1 MTTELLETA
10 TAGTVPGTG
19 FTKAHQL
26 FRESVRRFIDQEIN
40 PYVDEWEEAEM
51 FPAHDVFKKAGD
63 QGLLGLSYPVEY
75 GGAGADYWYNM
86 AFAEELARVNC
97 GAIPMALGVQTDMA
111 TPALNQYGSHE
122 LKKKFLEPAI
132 RGDAVCSIAV
142 TEPGAGSDVA
152 SIRTKAE
159 RQGDHY
165 VVNGSKMFITNGVQA
180 DWICLLA
187 RTTPGTSY
195 KGMSLIIVPT
205 DTPGFAVSKK
215 LKKMG
220 NWSSDTAELV
230 FDNARVP
237 LANRIGEEGQGFI
250 YQMQQFQN
258 ERLIGALGAAAGA
271 EKILKM
277 TIEYCR
283 GRKTFGKPLI
293 ENQWIYFKLTELLS
307 EVEFLRQMCYHCGRI
322 MDRGEDYTREAS
334 MAKLKAGRLV
344 RQVADICMQFHGGM
358 GYMEEYPMARYY
370 RDSRLLSIGAGAD
383 EIMLGII
390 AKFEG
395 IAPPRSG

>member
-1 MTTELLETA
+1 MATELLETGA
-10 TAGTVPGTG
+10 EAAIPGTG

-26 FRESVRRFIDQEIN
+26 FRESVRRFIDSEIN
-40 PYVDEWEEAEM
+40 PHVDAWEEAEI
-51 FPAHDVFKKAGD
+51 FPAHDLFKKAGD
-63 QGLLGLSYPVEY
+63 LGLLGLSYPEEY

-86 AFAEELARVNC
+86 ALAEELARVNC
-97 GAIPMALGVQTDMA
+97 GAIPMAIGVQTDMA

-122 LKKKFLEPAI
+122 LKKKYLEPAI

-159 RQGDHY
+159 RDGDHY
-165 VVNGSKMFITNGVQA
+165 VINGAKLFITNGVQA
-180 DWICLLA
+180 DWVCLLA
-187 RTTPGTSY
+187 RTTPGKSF

-205 DTPGFAVSKK
+205 DTPGFSVSKK

-237 LANRIGEEGQGFI
+237 VANRIGEEGQGFI

-258 ERLIGALGAAAGA
+258 ERLISALGAAAGA
-271 EKILKM
+271 EKIIRM

-283 GRKTFGKPLI
+283 GRETFGKPLI

-307 EVEFLRQMCYHCGRI
+307 EVEFLRQMCYQCGRL
-322 MDRGEDYTREAS
+322 MDRGQDYTREAS
-334 MAKLKAGRLV
+334 MAKLKGGRLV
-344 RQVADICMQFHGGM
+344 RQVADTCMQFHGGM
-358 GYMEEYPMARYY
+358 GYMEEYPLARYY
-370 RDSRLLSIGAGAD
+370 RDSRLMSIGAGAD
-383 EIMLGII
+383 EIMIGII

-395 IAPPRSG
+395 IAPPR

>member
-1 MTTELLETA
+1 MVTEVREA
-10 TAGTVPGTG
+10 NDQAAIPGTG

-26 FRESVRRFIDQEIN
+26 FRESVRQFIDQEIN
-40 PYVDEWEEAEM
+40 PSVDEWEAAEL
-51 FPAHDVFKKAGD
+51 FPAHEVFKKAGD
-63 QGLLGLSYPVEY
+63 LGLLGLSYPEEY
-75 GGAGADYWYNM
+75 GGSGADYWYNM
-86 AFAEELARVNC
+86 ALAEELARINC
-97 GAIPMALGVQTDMA
+97 GAIPMAMGVQTDMA

-159 RQGDHY
+159 RDGDHY
-165 VVNGSKMFITNGVQA
+165 VINGSKMFITNGVQA
-180 DWICLLA
+180 DWLCILA

-195 KGMSLIIVPT
+195 KGMSLIIVPA
-205 DTPGFAVSKK
+205 DTPGFSVSKK

-220 NWSSDTAELV
+220 NHASDTAELV

-237 LANRIGEEGQGFI
+237 VANRVGEEGLGFI

-258 ERLIGALGAAAGA
+258 ERLVGALGAAAGA
-271 EKILKM
+271 EKILNM

-293 ENQWIYFKLTELLS
+293 ENQWIYFKLSELIA
-307 EVEFLRQMCYHCGRI
+307 EVEFLKQMCYQCGRI
-322 MDRGEDYTREAS
+322 LDRGGDFTREAS

-344 RQVADICMQFHGGM
+344 REVADVCMQFHGGM
-358 GYMEEYPMARYY
+358 GYMEEYPMARYF
-370 RDSRLLSIGAGAD
+370 RDSRLMSIGAGAD

-390 AKFEG
+390 AKYEG
-395 IAPPRSG
+395 IAPPRG

>member
-1 MTTELLETA
+1 MA
-10 TAGTVPGTG
+10 TAVRDSSTEVAIPGTG

-26 FRESVRRFIDQEIN
+26 FRQSVRQFIDQEIN
-40 PYVDEWEEAEM
+40 PHVDEWEEAEI
-51 FPAHDVFKKAGD
+51 FPAHDLFKKAGD
-63 QGLLGLSYPVEY
+63 LGLFGLSYPVEY
-75 GGAGADYWYNM
+75 GGMGGDYWYNM
-86 AFAEELARVNC
+86 ALAEELARIRC
-97 GAIPMALGVQTDMA
+97 GALPMAMGVQSDMA

-122 LKKKFLEPAI
+122 LKKKYLEPAI
-132 RGDAVCSIAV
+132 RGEAVCSVAV
-142 TEPGAGSDVA
+142 TEAGGGSDVA

-159 RQGDHY
+159 RVGDEY
-165 VVNGSKMFITNGVQA
+165 VINGNKMFITNGAQA

-187 RTTPGTSY
+187 RTTPGTTY

-205 DTPGFAVSKK
+205 DAAGFAVSKK

-220 NWSSDTAELV
+220 NWASDTAELV
-230 FDNARVP
+230 FDNVRVP
-237 LANRIGEEGQGFI
+237 VTNRIGEEGQGFI

-258 ERLIGALGAAAGA
+258 ERLVSALGAAAGA

-293 ENQWIYFKLTELLS
+293 ENQWIYFKLTELIS
-307 EVEFLRQMCYHCGRI
+307 EVEFLRQMCYHCGRL

-344 RQVADICMQFHGGM
+344 RQVADTCVQFHGGM
-358 GYMEEYPMARYY
+358 GYMEEYPMARYF
-370 RDSRLLSIGAGAD
+370 RDSRLMSIGAGAD

-395 IAPPRSG
+395 IAPPR

>member
-1 MTTELLETA
+1 MATQLREMGTE
-10 TAGTVPGTG
+10 GTIPGTG

-40 PYVDEWEEAEM
+40 PYVDQWEEAET
-51 FPAHDVFKKAGD
+51 FPAHDLFKKAGD
-63 QGLLGLSYPVEY
+63 QGFLGLSYPEEY

-86 AFAEELARVNC
+86 AFAEELARINC
-97 GAIPMALGVQTDMA
+97 GAIPMAIGVQTDMA
-111 TPALNQYGSHE
+111 TPALNQYGTHE
-122 LKKKFLEPAI
+122 LKKKYLEPAI

-142 TEPGAGSDVA
+142 TEAGGGSDVA

-159 RQGDHY
+159 RVGDDY
-165 VVNGSKMFITNGVQA
+165 VINGSKMFITNGTQA
-180 DWICLLA
+180 DWLCLLA
-187 RTTPGTSY
+187 RTTPGTTY
-195 KGMSLIIVPT
+195 KGMSLIVVPT
-205 DTPGFAVSKK
+205 DAKGFSVSKK

-220 NWSSDTAELV
+220 NWASDTAELV
-230 FDNARVP
+230 FDDVRVP
-237 LANRIGEEGQGFI
+237 VSNRIGEEGMGFI

-258 ERLIGALGAAAGA
+258 ERLVSALGAAAGA
-271 EKILKM
+271 DKILKM

-293 ENQWIYFKLTELLS
+293 ENQAIYFRLTELIS
-307 EVEFLRQMCYHCGRI
+307 EVEFLRQMCYHCGRM
-322 MDRGEDYTREAS
+322 MDRGDDYTREAS

-344 RQVADICMQFHGGM
+344 REVADSCLQYHGGM
-358 GYMEEYPMARYY
+358 GYMEEYPMARYF

-390 AKFEG
+390 ARFEG
-395 IAPPRSG
+395 IAPPR

>member
-1 MTTELLETA
+1 MATA
-10 TAGTVPGTG
+10 TRESNPEAVIPGTG
-19 FTKAHQL
+19 FTKAHQI

-40 PYVDEWEEAEM
+40 PYVDEWEEAEL
-51 FPAHDVFKKAGD
+51 FPAHEVFKKAGD
-63 QGLLGLSYPVEY
+63 LGLLGLSYPEEY
-75 GGAGADYWYNM
+75 GGMAADYWYNM
-86 AFAEELARVNC
+86 ALAEELTRIR
-97 GAIPMALGVQTDMA
+97 GGSIPMAMGVQTDMA
-111 TPALNQYGSHE
+111 TPALNTYGSHE
-122 LKKKFLEPAI
+122 LKKKYLEPAI
-132 RGDAVCSIAV
+132 RGDMVCSVAV

-159 RQGDHY
+159 RDGDHY
-165 VVNGSKMFITNGVQA
+165 VINGTKMFITNGAQA

-187 RTTPGTSY
+187 RTTPGNTY
-195 KGMSLIIVPT
+195 KGMSLIVVPT
-205 DTPGFAVSKK
+205 KTPGFSVSKK

-220 NWSSDTAELV
+220 NWASDTAELS
-230 FDNARVP
+230 FDNVRVP
-237 LANRIGEEGQGFI
+237 VTNRIGEEGQGFI

-258 ERLIGALGAAAGA
+258 ERLVSALGAAAGA

-283 GRKTFGKPLI
+283 GRQTFGKPLI
-293 ENQWIYFKLTELLS
+293 ENQWIYFKLTELLT

-344 RQVADICMQFHGGM
+344 REVADTCMQFHGGM
-358 GYMEEYPMARYY
+358 GYMEEYPLARYY

-395 IAPPRSG
+395 IAPRR

>member
-1 MTTELLETA
+1 MATEVLAKGAE
-10 TAGTVPGTG
+10 GVIPGTG

-26 FRESVRRFIDQEIN
+26 FRETVRRFVDQEIN
-40 PYVDEWEEAEM
+40 PYIDEWEAAEI
-51 FPAHDVFKKAGD
+51 FPAHELFKKAGD
-63 QGLLGLSYPVEY
+63 QGLLGLSYPEEY

-86 AFAEELARVNC
+86 ALAEELARC
-97 GAIPMALGVQTDMA
+97 RGGAIPMAIGVQTDMA

-122 LKKKFLEPAI
+122 LKKKYLEPAI
-132 RGDAVCSIAV
+132 RGDAVCSVAV

-152 SIRTKAE
+152 SISTKAE
-159 RQGDHY
+159 RDGDHY
-165 VVNGSKMFITNGVQA
+165 VINGSKMYITNGVQA

-187 RTTPGTSY
+187 RTSPGKTY
-195 KGMSLIIVPT
+195 RGMSLIIVPT
-205 DTPGFAVSKK
+205 DTPGFSVAKK

-230 FDNARVP
+230 FDNVRVP
-237 LANRIGEEGQGFI
+237 VANRIGEEGQGFI

-258 ERLIGALGAAAGA
+258 ERLVSALGAAAGA

-283 GRKTFGKPLI
+283 GRSTFGKPLI
-293 ENQWIYFKLTELLS
+293 ENQWIYFKLTELIS
-307 EVEFLRQMCYHCGRI
+307 EVEFLRQMCYHCGRM

-344 RQVADICMQFHGGM
+344 REVADTCLQFHGGM
-358 GYMEEYPMARYY
+358 GYMEEYPMARYF
-370 RDSRLLSIGAGAD
+370 RDSRLMSIGAGAD
-383 EIMLGII
+383 EVMLGII

-395 IAPPRSG
+395 IAPPR

>member
-1 MTTELLETA
+1 MAVEVLDTSTEA
-10 TAGTVPGTG
+10 VIPGTG

-26 FRESVRRFIDQEIN
+26 FRETVRRFVDQDIN
-40 PYVDEWEEAEM
+40 PYIDAWEEAQI
-51 FPAHDVFKKAGD
+51 FPAHELFKKAGD
-63 QGLLGLSYPVEY
+63 LGLLGLSYPVEY
-75 GGAGADYWYNM
+75 GGMGGDYWYNLAM
-86 AFAEELARVNC
+86 SEELARVRG
-97 GAIPMALGVQTDMA
+97 GAIPMAIHVQTDMA

-122 LKKKFLEPAI
+122 LKKKYLEPTI
-132 RGDAVCSIAV
+132 RGEAVCSIAV
-142 TEPGAGSDVA
+142 TEAGAGSDVA

-159 RQGDHY
+159 REGDEY
-165 VVNGSKMFITNGVQA
+165 VINGSKMFITNGAQA
-180 DWICLLA
+180 DWLCLLV
-187 RTTPGTSY
+187 RTTPGKSF

-205 DTPGFAVSKK
+205 DAKGFSVSKK

-230 FDNARVP
+230 FDNVRVP
-237 LANRIGEEGQGFI
+237 VSNRIGEEGQGFT

-258 ERLIGALGAAAGA
+258 ERLISAVGAAAGA
-271 EKILKM
+271 AKILKM

-283 GRKTFGKPLI
+283 GRSTFGKPLI
-293 ENQWIYFKLTELLS
+293 ENQWIYFKLTELIS
-307 EVEFLRQMCYHCGRI
+307 EVEFLKQMCYHCGRI

-344 RQVADICMQFHGGM
+344 REVADTCMQFHGGM

-370 RDSRLLSIGAGAD
+370 RDSRLMSIGAGAD

-395 IAPPRSG
+395 IAPPRQ

>member
-1 MTTELLETA
+1 MATQLLE
-10 TAGTVPGTG
+10 AGTEGTIPGTG

-26 FRESVRRFIDQEIN
+26 FRETVRRFVDQEIN
-40 PYVDEWEEAEM
+40 PYIDEWEEAEL
-51 FPAHDVFKKAGD
+51 FPAHELFKKAGD
-63 QGLLGLSYPVEY
+63 LGLLGLSYPEEY

-86 AFAEELARVNC
+86 ALAEELARC
-97 GAIPMALGVQTDMA
+97 RGGAIPMALGVQTDMA

-122 LKKKFLEPAI
+122 LKKRFLEPAI
-132 RGDAVCSIAV
+132 RGDAVCSVAV

-152 SIRTKAE
+152 SITTKAHRE
-159 RQGDHY
+159 GDNY
-165 VVNGSKMFITNGVQA
+165 VINGSKMFITNGAQA
-180 DWICLLA
+180 DWICLLV
-187 RTTPGTSY
+187 RTTPGHTY
-195 KGMSLIIVPT
+195 QGMSLIIVPT
-205 DTPGFAVSKK
+205 DVPGFKVAKK

-220 NWSSDTAELV
+220 NWASDTAELV
-230 FDNARVP
+230 FDNVRVP
-237 LANRIGEEGQGFI
+237 VSHRIGEEGQGFI

-258 ERLIGALGAAAGA
+258 ERLVSALGAAAGA

-293 ENQWIYFKLTELLS
+293 ENQWIYFRLTELIS
-307 EVEFLRQMCYHCGRI
+307 EVEFLRQMCYHCGRL

-344 RQVADICMQFHGGM
+344 REVADICMQFHGGM
-358 GYMEEYPMARYY
+358 GYMEEYPLARYY
-370 RDSRLLSIGAGAD
+370 RDSRLMSIGAGAD

-395 IAPPRSG
+395 IAPRR

>member
-1 MTTELLETA
+1 MATELLETGA
-10 TAGTVPGTG
+10 QAVIPGTG

-40 PYVDEWEEAEM
+40 PYVDEWEEARI
-51 FPAHDVFKKAGD
+51 FPAHELFKKAGD
-63 QGLLGLSYPVEY
+63 LGLLGLSYPEEY

-86 AFAEELARVNC
+86 ALAEELSHVNC
-97 GAIPMALGVQTDMA
+97 GAIPMAIGVQTDMA

-122 LKKKFLEPAI
+122 LKKKYLEPAI

-159 RQGDHY
+159 RDGDHY
-165 VVNGSKMFITNGVQA
+165 VINGSKLFITNGVQA
-180 DWICLLA
+180 DWVCLLV
-187 RTTPGTSY
+187 RTTPGKSF

-205 DTPGFAVSKK
+205 DTPGFSVSKK
-215 LKKMG
+215 LEKMG

-230 FDNARVP
+230 YDNVRVP
-237 LANRIGEEGQGFI
+237 LTNRIGEEGQGFI

-258 ERLIGALGAAAGA
+258 ERLFSGLGAAAGA
-271 EKILKM
+271 EKIIRL

-283 GRKTFGKPLI
+283 GRETFGKPLI
-293 ENQWIYFKLTELLS
+293 ENQWIYFKLTELLT
-307 EVEFLRQMCYHCGRI
+307 EVEFLRQMCYQCGRL
-322 MDRGEDYTREAS
+322 MDRGQDYTREAS
-334 MAKLKAGRLV
+334 MVKLKGGRLV

-358 GYMEEYPMARYY
+358 GYMEEYPLARYY
-370 RDSRLLSIGAGAD
+370 RDSRLISIGAGAD

-390 AKFEG
+390 AKFEK
-395 IAPPRSG
+395 IAPPR

>member
-1 MTTELLETA
+1 MAIELLETGMEA
-10 TAGTVPGTG
+10 IIPGTG

-26 FRESVRRFIDQEIN
+26 FRETVRRFIDQEIN
-40 PYVDEWEEAEM
+40 PYVDEWEEAEI
-51 FPAHDVFKKAGD
+51 FPAHELFKKAGD
-63 QGLLGLSYPVEY
+63 LGLLGLSYPEEY

-86 AFAEELARVNC
+86 ALAEELARCNC
-97 GAIPMALGVQTDMA
+97 GAIPMAIGVQTDMA
-111 TPALNQYGSHE
+111 TPALNQFGSHE

-132 RGDAVCSIAV
+132 RGDAVCSVAV

-152 SIRTKAE
+152 SIRTRAE
-159 RQGDHY
+159 RDGDHY
-165 VVNGSKMFITNGVQA
+165 VINGSKLFITNGVQA
-180 DWICLLA
+180 DWVCLLA
-187 RTTPGTSY
+187 RTTPGTTF
-195 KGMSLIIVPT
+195 KGMSLIIVAT
-205 DTPGFAVSKK
+205 DTPGFTVSKK

-230 FDNARVP
+230 FDNVRVP

-258 ERLIGALGAAAGA
+258 ERLISGLGAAAGA
-271 EKILKM
+271 EKIIKM

-283 GRKTFGKPLI
+283 GRETFGKPLI

-344 RQVADICMQFHGGM
+344 RQVADTCLQFHGGM
-358 GYMEEYPMARYY
+358 GYMEEYPMARYF
-370 RDSRLLSIGAGAD
+370 RDSRLLSIGGGTD

-395 IAPPRSG
+395 IAPPR

>member
-1 MTTELLETA
+1 MAIQIGETGTE
-10 TAGTVPGTG
+10 GTIPGTG

-26 FRESVRRFIDQEIN
+26 FRESVRGFIDQEIN
-40 PYVDEWEEAEM
+40 PYVDEWEEAEI
-51 FPAHDVFKKAGD
+51 FPAHDLFKKAGD
-63 QGLLGLSYPVEY
+63 QGFLGLSYPEEY

-97 GAIPMALGVQTDMA
+97 GAIPMAIGVQTDMA
-111 TPALNQYGSHE
+111 TPALNQYGTHE
-122 LKKKFLEPAI
+122 LKKKYLEPAI

-142 TEPGAGSDVA
+142 TEAGGGSDVA

-159 RQGDHY
+159 RDGSEY
-165 VVNGSKMFITNGVQA
+165 VINGSKMFITNGAQA
-180 DWICLLA
+180 DWLCLLA
-187 RTTPGTSY
+187 RTSPGTTY

-205 DTPGFAVSKK
+205 DAKGFSVSKK

-220 NWSSDTAELV
+220 NWASDTAELV
-230 FDNARVP
+230 FDNVRVP
-237 LANRIGEEGQGFI
+237 VSNRIGEEGLGFV

-258 ERLIGALGAAAGA
+258 ERLVSALGAAAAA

-293 ENQWIYFKLTELLS
+293 ENQWIYFKLTELIS
-307 EVEFLRQMCYHCGRI
+307 EVEFLRQMSYHCGRL

-344 RQVADICMQFHGGM
+344 REVADICLQFHGGM
-358 GYMEEYPMARYY
+358 GYMEEYPMARYF

-395 IAPPRSG
+395 IAPPR